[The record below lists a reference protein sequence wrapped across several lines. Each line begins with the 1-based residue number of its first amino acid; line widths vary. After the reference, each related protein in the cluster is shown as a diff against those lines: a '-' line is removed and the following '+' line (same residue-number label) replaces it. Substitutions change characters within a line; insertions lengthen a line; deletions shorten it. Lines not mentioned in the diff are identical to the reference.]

1 MKPNS
6 PPPSRKKL
14 SMKTR
19 LIVIAAMF
27 VIINLI
33 FYLGFEG
40 SEDSQNEQEVEQE
53 GIETEKVEE
62 EVEEEKVFA
71 KFNPPEP

>member
-1 MKPNS
+1 
-6 PPPSRKKL
+6 
-14 SMKTR
+14 MKTR
-19 LIVIAAMF
+19 LIVIAVMF

>member
-6 PPPSRKKL
+6 PPERKKL

-19 LIVIAAMF
+19 LIVIASVF

-53 GIETEKVEE
+53 SLETEKIEEKVEE
-62 EVEEEKVFA
+62 EKVYA

>member
-1 MKPNS
+1 
-6 PPPSRKKL
+6 
-14 SMKTR
+14 MKTR

-40 SEDSQNEQEVEQE
+40 SEDSQNEQEVEQG